1 MKKVIF
7 LAVAI
12 ALTGCTYTAQM
23 TSGNQYPAYKIVEIQ
38 KGKSTEQDLIR
49 LFGQPTDKSVVDEHY
64 VTWFYSY
71 KEGSALTQATSN
83 SVLHVLL
90 ILMRDGVVVDYDES
104 ASPVKRHYK

>member
-23 TSGNQYPAYKIVEIQ
+23 TSDNQYPAYKIVEIQ

-71 KEGSALTQATSN
+71 RECSAFTSN

-104 ASPVKRHYK
+104 ASPVNTSLQIKN